1 LRFEP
6 TLTRV
11 WKRLTK
17 DERLAAARH
26 LLAES
31 KGETMPA
38 VLAAIVS
45 ARHVRPQVARTLPAD
60 EQARVLGSVLDPGEP
75 LAASLL
81 VSLHLGERRAMLA
94 AFLEAAGL
102 PHEEGILKEDA
113 DAAVQP
119 LSDAAASAGMSAL
132 AGFPEAEV
140 RTYLNTLYL
149 QDPERWAPLQNL
161 PEPA

>member
-11 WKRLTK
+11 WKRLSK
-17 DERLAAARH
+17 DERLAAAKH

-31 KGETMPA
+31 GGETMPA

-45 ARHVRPQVARTLPAD
+45 ARRVRPQVARTLPAD
-60 EQARVLGSVLDPGEP
+60 EQARILGSVLDPGEP
-75 LAASLL
+75 LAGSLL

-102 PHEEGILKEDA
+102 PHEGGILKEDA
-113 DAAVQP
+113 DAAAQP
-119 LSDAAASAGMSAL
+119 LPDVAATAGMSAL
-132 AGFPEAEV
+132 AAFPGGEV
-140 RTYLNTLYL
+140 RTYLNTLFL
-149 QDPERWAPLQNL
+149 QDPERWAALRSL